1 MKKQAIE
8 KLRVKSNK
16 ELQQELGKK
25 EKELIEA
32 KFKLS
37 QGQLSNVHLPD
48 KFRKEI
54 AVVKTIMTEQSMAAD
69 QSGKGKEN
77 E

>member
-8 KLRVKSNK
+8 ELRVKSNK
-16 ELQQELGKK
+16 ELQQELEKR

-48 KFRKEI
+48 KLRKDI